1 MELLSL
7 RFAGGVPAEQAS
19 LDLLCIAPH
28 PDDAELGMGAVLAQE
43 SARGLGVGILDLS
56 RGELASNGTPEQRL
70 QESAE
75 AARILGLRW
84 RGNLGL
90 RDRALEGPNAQ
101 EALITALRVL
111 RPVALFIP
119 HPRDPHPD
127 HGAAHRLCLEAW
139 FSAGLRRVLGQ
150 GGSPTRPRVVLQYF
164 INGWAEPGLVV
175 DATRGYERKLE
186 AIAAHTSQFGP
197 GEAATRL
204 NQGGAVGQVQAR
216 DRFLGAAAGVAW
228 AEGFVPV
235 GAPLVSSPSMFWA

>member
-127 HGAAHRLCLEAW
+127 HGAAHRLHV
-139 FSAGLRRVLGQ
+139 LRHLAPVACHPGDMDAQHHDGDHQDRCIEQLL
-150 GGSPTRPRVVLQYF
+150 PRP
-164 INGWAEPGLVV
+164 
-175 DATRGYERKLE
+175 
-186 AIAAHTSQFGP
+186 
-197 GEAATRL
+197 
-204 NQGGAVGQVQAR
+204 
-216 DRFLGAAAGVAW
+216 
-228 AEGFVPV
+228 
-235 GAPLVSSPSMFWA
+235 